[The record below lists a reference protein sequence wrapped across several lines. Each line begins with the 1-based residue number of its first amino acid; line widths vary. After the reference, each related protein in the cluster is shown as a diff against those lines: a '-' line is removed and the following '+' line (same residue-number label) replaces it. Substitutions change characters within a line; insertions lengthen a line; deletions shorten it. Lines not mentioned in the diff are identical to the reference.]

1 MRVEYNLGPLE
12 PLGPAVLTMG
22 AFDGVHLG
30 HRRLAA
36 RAAELARERGAQAVA
51 VTFWPHPATVVR
63 PDAPLELLTMLGE
76 RLDLLAGLGLLDAT
90 VVIPFTEATAAL
102 DPEAFLDAIS
112 SWCQPVAFVE
122 GPDFAFGRHRAGDIA
137 FLRAAGARRGFTVET
152 LDVRDDAEN
161 GKNGKIGSGS
171 ERVSSTH
178 IRNLVREGQV
188 EAATQLLGRP
198 YMLSGEV
205 VGGDRR
211 GRLLGFP
218 TANLRL
224 DDRKLLPALGIYAVR
239 VRLPSEAVARH
250 AGVASIGVRP
260 QFKSERN
267 VLAEVYLLD
276 ATIDLYGLTIEVE
289 LVARLREERRFE
301 SVDALIAQ
309 MHRDVQQARELLA
322 SPALPAPSSVGERP
336 AGHGGVGGEESFALP
351 SLSQGGGAGG
361 EDPRPENDRSDR
373 HGRDE

>member
-1 MRVEYNLGPLE
+1 MRVEYNLGTFA
-12 PLGPAVLTMG
+12 PLGPAVLTVG
-22 AFDGVHLG
+22 VFDGVHLG

-36 RAAELARERGAQAVA
+36 RAAELAREHGAHAVA
-51 VTFWPHPATVVR
+51 VTFWPHPDAIVR
-63 PDAPLELLTMLGE
+63 PDTRLELLTTLGE
-76 RLDLLAGLGLLDAT
+76 RLDLLASLGQLDAA

-102 DPEAFLDAIS
+102 DPEAFLDAIG
-112 SWCQPVAFVE
+112 SWCRPVAFVE
-122 GPDFAFGRHRAGDIA
+122 GPDFAFGRHRAGDVA

-152 LDVRDDAEN
+152 LDVRDDVES
-161 GKNGKIGSGS
+161 GKNGKIGSGG

-178 IRNLVREGQV
+178 IRSLVREGQV
-188 EAATQLLGRP
+188 EAATRLLGHP

-239 VRLPSEAVARH
+239 VRLPGETVARH

-276 ATIDLYGLTIEVE
+276 ATMDLYGLTIEVE

-309 MHRDVQQARELLA
+309 MHRDVQQARDLLA
-322 SPALPAPSSVGERP
+322 SPALPAPSSVAARSAAASG
-336 AGHGGVGGEESFALP
+336 AGDEESFALP
-351 SLSQGGGAGG
+351 SPSRGGGAGG
-361 EDPRPENDRSDR
+361 EGSGPENDRSDR